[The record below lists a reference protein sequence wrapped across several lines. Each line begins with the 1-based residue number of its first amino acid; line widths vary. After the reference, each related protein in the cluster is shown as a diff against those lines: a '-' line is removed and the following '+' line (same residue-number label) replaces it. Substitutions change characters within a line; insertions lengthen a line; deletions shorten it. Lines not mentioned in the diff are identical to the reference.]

1 MKVYISNYLSQS
13 ISVLNYSTFELEK
26 EIELEEDIHPH
37 HFCIDLEKNLMYI
50 PGSNDG
56 ILYLLDLS
64 RDKIIDSISIG
75 GNLSHIALC
84 DGELFV
90 SNEDSNSIYI
100 LDQNTGNPIGMIGVD
115 DMPHGFDFDESNDRL
130 YVSCINSIVC
140 IDAIKKCVDNRT
152 DTEFKAWHIKV
163 DKEKKEIYT
172 STLDGKLIILN
183 EEDMRIVNVI
193 DDFLLPTQVCFD
205 YTHSKVYVADVG
217 YQNIIILDYDT
228 GNKIGCI
235 EIDGVPQGLELSKDD
250 KLLFISDAKKN
261 IIKIYDTEQHIF
273 IKDIKVGKEPTTIL
287 CV

>member
-13 ISVLNYSTFELEK
+13 ISVLNYSTFDIEK
-26 EIELEEDIHPH
+26 EIELEEDIHPSN
-37 HFCIDLEKNLMYI
+37 FCVDVEKGLMYI

-56 ILYLLDLS
+56 ILYLLDLA
-64 RDKIIDSISIG
+64 RDKIIDNISIG
-75 GNLSHIALC
+75 GTLSHIALC

-100 LDQNTGNPIGMIGVD
+100 LDQSSKTPVGIIEVD
-115 DMPHGFDFDESNDRL
+115 DMPHGFDFDESNNKL

-140 IDAIKKCVDNRT
+140 IDAIKKRVENKT

-172 STLDGKLIILN
+172 STLDGKLVILN
-183 EEDMRIVNVI
+183 EANMEIVNVI
-193 DDFLLPTQVCFD
+193 EDFLLPTEVCFD
-205 YTHSKVYVADVG
+205 YTHKKVYVADTG

-235 EIDGVPQGLELSKDD
+235 EIEGVPQGMEISKDD
-250 KLLFISDAKKN
+250 KMLFISDTKKN
-261 IIKIYDTEQHIF
+261 IIKIYDTEKQIF

>member
-1 MKVYISNYLSQS
+1 
-13 ISVLNYSTFELEK
+13 
-26 EIELEEDIHPH
+26 
-37 HFCIDLEKNLMYI
+37 
-50 PGSNDG
+50 
-56 ILYLLDLS
+56 
-64 RDKIIDSISIG
+64 
-75 GNLSHIALC
+75 
-84 DGELFV
+84 
-90 SNEDSNSIYI
+90 
-100 LDQNTGNPIGMIGVD
+100 
-115 DMPHGFDFDESNDRL
+115 
-130 YVSCINSIVC
+130 
-140 IDAIKKCVDNRT
+140 

-183 EEDMRIVNVI
+183 EEEMRIVNVI

-217 YQNIIILDYDT
+217 YQNVIILDYDT

-261 IIKIYDTEQHIF
+261 IIKIYDTEQQIF